1 VGFLRNLN
9 DKATPFGG
17 GAVVFWGIVGV
28 AAGVTLATLLHWQ
41 DTPTVVV
48 SGAGGV
54 LGLCFGLYVATGTT
68 TLARV
73 LAVPGALME
82 LLPW

>member
-9 DKATPFGG
+9 DKATPFGSG
-17 GAVVFWGIVGV
+17 TVVFWGIAG
-28 AAGVTLATLLHWQ
+28 AAVGVTLATLLHWQ
-41 DTPTVVV
+41 DTRTVVV
-48 SGAGGV
+48 SSVGGV
-54 LGLCFGLYVATGTT
+54 LGLCLGLYAAMSTT